1 MKKIIVLG
9 YMGCGKST
17 IAEKLS
23 SLIRIPYVDLDKCIE
38 SRAEMTISQIF
49 ESLGEVYFR
58 KLEHDVFVEL
68 LATPENQII
77 GLGGGT
83 PCYADNHELLK
94 GEGITSIYLKAS
106 VETLFSRLVHN
117 KNTRPIVAN
126 KTEAE
131 LKEFIAK
138 HLFERNQ
145 YYNQA
150 EYKVNVDNQSIDET
164 VVAIVSLLAQIS

>member
-1 MKKIIVLG
+1 
-9 YMGCGKST
+9 MGCGKST

-23 SLIRIPYVDLDKCIE
+23 GLLQLPFVDLDKSIE
-38 SRAEMTISQIF
+38 VKARMTINQIF
-49 ESLGEVYFR
+49 ESFGEVYFR

-68 LATPENQII
+68 LATSKNQII

-83 PCYADNHELLK
+83 PCYANNHELLK

-106 VETLFSRLVHN
+106 VETLFNRLSHN
-117 KNTRPIVAN
+117 KSKRPIVAN
-126 KTEAE
+126 KSEAE

-138 HLFERNQ
+138 HLFDRSY

-150 EYKVNVDNQSIDET
+150 EYKVAVDGKSIDET
-164 VVAIVSLLAQIS
+164 VTDIMSILA